1 MTSFLNRY
9 TVNESRPLDQ
19 ATLHI
24 LSVVNRL
31 AGDLELPYIVVGA
44 TARDLL
50 LFHVFG
56 IPVTRATADVD
67 FAIAV
72 DSWERFRGLRTAL
85 LASGHFDE
93 GKIEHRIYLKA
104 PSAREEIPVDLIHF
118 GGVAQ
123 DDVIRWPP
131 NRETIMTVAGFE
143 DAIAAAVQVQVSAD
157 LTVPVAS
164 LAGIARRAGRN
175 FPRQHR
181 SKSHGT
187 DPAHLCR
194 WCNDPAKQIASIDEA
209 TQLLEQAEYDIEL
222 GGAALLGFDA
232 RQLCSPHTLAKVR
245 ILLALPNFAEKLA
258 ERIRLSKWPLQPERL
273 LRVLSVLSRFTG
285 QLAL

>member
-1 MTSFLNRY
+1 M
-9 TVNESRPLDQ
+9 
-19 ATLHI
+19 
-24 LSVVNRL
+24 NRL

-67 FAIAV
+67 YAIAV

-104 PSAREEIPVDLIHF
+104 PSAREEIPVDLIPF

-164 LAGIARRAGRN
+164 LAGIAVLKLFAWQDRYTTDKDALDRFGNERGSGNVSRRDG
-175 FPRQHR
+175 
-181 SKSHGT
+181 
-187 DPAHLCR
+187 
-194 WCNDPAKQIASIDEA
+194 
-209 TQLLEQAEYDIEL
+209 
-222 GGAALLGFDA
+222 
-232 RQLCSPHTLAKVR
+232 
-245 ILLALPNFAEKLA
+245 
-258 ERIRLSKWPLQPERL
+258 
-273 LRVLSVLSRFTG
+273 
-285 QLAL
+285 